1 MSMLQSV
8 DLDLEEGKSMSEIF
22 NSKMSR
28 LGLQDQ
34 PLEGLERI

>member
-1 MSMLQSV
+1 MSMLESV
-8 DLDLEEGKSMSEIF
+8 YLDLEKGKSMSEIF
-22 NSKMSR
+22 NSEMVC